1 MLWVLS
7 WMWLMGF
14 FIPHRRRAWYAREKN
29 VVFIVSLLYVFS
41 WRWIWILKMDID
53 RDFESD
59 YERFLSSL
67 HVFSPSFFS
76 SLSILAKK
84 KQSDCFLCFFFS
96 SFFSFFLRLALTFML
111 TCVLSIWIVVD
122 WYVTLLSS
130 SYVLFTRPSYLVSS
144 LRLSCL
150 WCTHTRGRRKKESNK
165 KEKKKFVKCIM

>member
-1 MLWVLS
+1 MSWVLS

-41 WRWIWILKMDID
+41 WRWIWKVKMDID

-59 YERFLSSL
+59 CKRFLSSL
-67 HVFSPSFFS
+67 HVISPSFFS

-84 KQSDCFLCFFFS
+84 KQSDCFFSFFFT
-96 SFFSFFLRLALTFML
+96 SFFSLSFSVSLLLSCWLA
-111 TCVLSIWIVVD
+111 CSIWIVVD
-122 WYVTLLSS
+122 GYDTWLSS

-150 WCTHTRGRRKKESNK
+150 WCTHIRGRRKKESNK
-165 KEKKKFVKCIM
+165 EEKKKFV

>member
-1 MLWVLS
+1 MSWVLS

-14 FIPHRRRAWYAREKN
+14 FIPHRRRAWYARGKN

-84 KQSDCFLCFFFS
+84 KQSDCFLCFFFTS
-96 SFFSFFLRLALTFML
+96 FFFSFFLRLTLPFML
-111 TCVLSIWIVVD
+111 TCLLYMNRCWFFCYLNMLILCSFHSCFLSCIITTIVLSVM
-122 WYVTLLSS
+122 Y
-130 SYVLFTRPSYLVSS
+130 
-144 LRLSCL
+144 
-150 WCTHTRGRRKKESNK
+150 THKRKTKERK
-165 KEKKKFVKCIM
+165 

>member
-1 MLWVLS
+1 MSWVLS

-59 YERFLSSL
+59 YERVLSSF
-67 HVFSPSFFS
+67 HVFSPSFFT

-84 KQSDCFLCFFFS
+84 KQSDCFLCFFFT
-96 SFFSFFLRLALTFML
+96 SFFLFLSPSRSSFHVDLRALYMNRCWLVCYLIKLIVRSFHSCFLSCIIT
-111 TCVLSIWIVVD
+111 TIVLSVM
-122 WYVTLLSS
+122 Y
-130 SYVLFTRPSYLVSS
+130 
-144 LRLSCL
+144 
-150 WCTHTRGRRKKESNK
+150 THKRKTKERK
-165 KEKKKFVKCIM
+165 